1 MHKPTL
7 EPEAIDPN
15 LAAIYVAANRTVSF
29 ISKQIVGMD
38 IIARRKFLAE
48 ARLWL
53 DERIADLDKALDAA
67 SPILKPESQSLLIA
81 PDGSALR

>member
-1 MHKPTL
+1 MTKAAL
-7 EPEAIDPN
+7 KEEAIDPN
-15 LAAIYVAANRTVSF
+15 LAEIYFAGNRLVSF

-38 IIARRKFLAE
+38 IRGRRKFLAE

-67 SPILKPESQSLLIA
+67 SPILKPESQALLIA